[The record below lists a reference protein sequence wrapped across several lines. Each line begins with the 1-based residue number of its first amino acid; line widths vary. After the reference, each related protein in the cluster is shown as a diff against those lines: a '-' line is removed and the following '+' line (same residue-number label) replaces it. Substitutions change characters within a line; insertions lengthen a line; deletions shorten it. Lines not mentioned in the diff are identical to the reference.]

1 VIEQIPPATGAR
13 WSFRAVIQ
21 PSYRLRY
28 LTIVNKISFDLDFE
42 SKKAMVDREKFPT
55 TQKFS
60 APHEIDEI
68 LELLPSQVTL
78 NVPDHIL
85 SLWFPPGPANGIMEG
100 TALERA
106 QSYAQSGG
114 CRFAYH
120 RATRE
125 GIFYRQS
132 EV

>member
-1 VIEQIPPATGAR
+1 
-13 WSFRAVIQ
+13 
-21 PSYRLRY
+21 
-28 LTIVNKISFDLDFE
+28 
-42 SKKAMVDREKFPT
+42 MVDREKFPS
-55 TQKFS
+55 TQRFS

-100 TALERA
+100 AALERA
-106 QSYAQSGG
+106 QRYAQSCG

-125 GIFYRQS
+125 GISYKQS